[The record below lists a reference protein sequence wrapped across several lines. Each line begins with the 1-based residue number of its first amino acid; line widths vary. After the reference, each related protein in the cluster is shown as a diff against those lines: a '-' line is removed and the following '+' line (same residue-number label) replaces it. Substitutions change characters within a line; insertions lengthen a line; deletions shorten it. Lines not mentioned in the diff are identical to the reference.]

1 MEQSVHKRVYINP
14 NFKRTETDPW
24 PTEPIKTTHFNRHYL
39 EELPNRVTNTKINQ
53 SISNNRKIYVNPN
66 FISCNNAALS
76 KPPSAGY
83 VDNTNENVNNV
94 SYRQILHKS
103 NYSLVQNFQQ
113 TVVNKEQPIIKAQT
127 IPESI
132 QNTKKLTQEV
142 PLTRSRYCIIRRKK
156 RLSVNAEFKS
166 INNLATEL
174 VTANKYPVPIACTNQ
189 LTSTN
194 LHLVKNCT
202 KSKLNHNTPEQITKI
217 KITKYKMIPASYLK
231 NNTATDTNK
240 NKFVASSFKS
250 YLKSNTKLSSSLVS
264 CNRNRFKFIKTSTPV
279 KTNTAVSTIKAASRI
294 TQLKGKAVL
303 CSGNKA
309 KLSRVARAKF
319 NLNNI
324 PCRLFTKYGKCL
336 RQVQGNCKY
345 LHDKKHVSL
354 CHKFLKGICHDKN
367 CTLSH
372 KLTDKKMPTCYFYLK
387 GMCTKESCPYL
398 HVKLSDKTKIC
409 QEFIKGYCESGDKC
423 LFRHVNI
430 DKLKKT
436 KKVSSNNFQRSSQRK
451 VMKTKVIKMEQKYT
465 DINGATVENSEV
477 TMGKDGECRYYKEL
491 VNSDDSY
498 ETIKPTRCKLG
509 TLPSFIQL

>member
-1 MEQSVHKRVYINP
+1 MEQSLHKRVYINP
-14 NFKRTETDPW
+14 NFKRTELDPW
-24 PTEPIKTTHFNRHYL
+24 PTEPVKTTHFNRHYL
-39 EELPNRVTNTKINQ
+39 EEVPNRVTNTKINQ
-53 SISNNRKIYVNPN
+53 PISNNRKIYVNPN

-76 KPPSAGY
+76 KPPSGGY
-83 VDNTNENVNNV
+83 VNTNENVNNV
-94 SYRQILHKS
+94 SSRQLLHKS
-103 NYSLVQNFQQ
+103 KYSLIQNFQQ
-113 TVVNKEQPIIKAQT
+113 TVVNEEQAIAKVQT
-127 IPESI
+127 ILESD

-156 RLSVNAEFKS
+156 RLSVNAEYKS
-166 INNLATEL
+166 INNLASEL
-174 VTANKYPVPIACTNQ
+174 VNANKYPVPIACTNQ
-189 LTSTN
+189 LTYTN
-194 LHLVKNCT
+194 LHVVKNCT
-202 KSKLNHNTPEQITKI
+202 KSKPNHNTPEKITKI
-217 KITKYKMIPASYLK
+217 KITRYKMIPLSYLK
-231 NNTATDTNK
+231 NNAVTETIK
-240 NKFVASSFKS
+240 NKFFASPFKS
-250 YLKSNTKLSSSLVS
+250 YLKSNTKLSSLIS
-264 CNRNRFKFIKTSTPV
+264 CNTNRFKFIKTSTPM
-279 KTNTAVSTIKAASRI
+279 KTSTPVSSIKAASRI
-294 TQLKGKAVL
+294 TQLNKKGVL
-303 CSGNKA
+303 CNGKA

-319 NLNNI
+319 NINNI

-372 KLTDKKMPTCYFYLK
+372 ELTDKKMPTCYFYLK

-409 QEFIKGYCESGDKC
+409 QEFVKGYCESGDKC

-430 DKLKKT
+430 DKLKRT
-436 KKVSSNNFQRSSQRK
+436 KKVSSNSFQRSPQSK
-451 VMKTKVIKMEQKYT
+451 VMKTKLIKMEKEYT
-465 DINGATVENSEV
+465 ENCDTMKNSEDTTGRDEV
-477 TMGKDGECRYYKEL
+477 DCRYYKEL